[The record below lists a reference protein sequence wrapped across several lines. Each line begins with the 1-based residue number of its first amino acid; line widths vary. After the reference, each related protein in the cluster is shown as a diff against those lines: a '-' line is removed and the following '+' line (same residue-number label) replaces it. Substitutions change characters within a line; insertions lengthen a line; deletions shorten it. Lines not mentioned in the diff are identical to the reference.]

1 MDKPIAKAQRQARE
15 MPYDPEPF
23 IQRLKG
29 LLEKHNESYREAG
42 LNAGL
47 DHQAIRRILAGLR
60 PSMVNCILL
69 ADHFGVN
76 PNEFLEMAGWPTL
89 KAFDFQSIDSEK
101 LPPEAVDIALVVA
114 RISDKAIR
122 KVIVDAMLILLKK
135 YLEVE

>member
-1 MDKPIAKAQRQARE
+1 MDKPIAKAQRQVRE

-47 DHQAIRRILAGLR
+47 DHQAVRRILAGLR

-69 ADHFGVN
+69 ADHFGAN
-76 PNEFLEMAGWPTL
+76 PNEFLELAGWPTL
-89 KAFDFQSIDSEK
+89 KAFDVQAINNEK
-101 LPPEAVDIALVVA
+101 LPPEAVEVALALAKISNPGTLREVA
-114 RISDKAIR
+114 QAILTL
-122 KVIVDAMLILLKK
+122 VKK
-135 YLEVE
+135 YLEE

>member
-15 MPYDPEPF
+15 IPYDPEPF

-69 ADHFGVN
+69 ADHFGAN
-76 PNEFLEMAGWPTL
+76 PNEFLELAGWPTL
-89 KAFDFQSIDSEK
+89 KTFDVQAINSER
-101 LPPEAVDIALVVA
+101 LPSEAVEVAVALAKIPNPGTRKEIV
-114 RISDKAIR
+114 SAI
-122 KVIVDAMLILLKK
+122 LILVKK
-135 YLEVE
+135 YFED